1 MRLVYIYIMWQ
12 RKQTHNYH
20 PQVFHFQLKFV
31 TKLPNFCIC
40 YALEWQGSHWN
51 GIGLHVPAFIS
62 HHEDHH
68 MRGRFPF
75 FREHIFGVL

>member
-1 MRLVYIYIMWQ
+1 M
-12 RKQTHNYH
+12 
-20 PQVFHFQLKFV
+20 
-31 TKLPNFCIC
+31 KLPNFCIC

-62 HHEDHH
+62 HHEDHQ